1 MNLGKGWVGIL
12 NIGLMNILMF
22 VALFYLVYTVAK
34 LDERTKGLQY
44 RLELIAAKIEVEN
57 DVLDEEVCR
66 LLTEGKRSK
75 V

>member
-1 MNLGKGWVGIL
+1 MGIL